1 MQCKQRITGT
11 ERNAEMM
18 CFKSKLKISG
28 ESLVLCI
35 ILLVEMCHGIFPE
48 WNWILESHVCVLC
61 EHEKV
66 RESHFLHSI
75 TVFQFYGR
83 HLNHFEPKMGVLVLK
98 FWPSLSPP
106 PLGSS
111 DHMRLD
117 SIHEKLI
124 FAEGSWGGGCKR
136 LTQLRREVNASV
148 WQENSSVEIETN
160 TLNYFIGG
168 SVLTCLHSFT
178 A

>member
-1 MQCKQRITGT
+1 MRNNFKIEILSQDIWGGNTWEHPKCWSHSKLISCMECKQRITGT
-11 ERNAEMM
+11 ERNAEIM

-98 FWPSLSPP
+98 FWPSHTPLP
-106 PLGSS
+106 PL
-111 DHMRLD
+111 R
-117 SIHEKLI
+117 
-124 FAEGSWGGGCKR
+124 
-136 LTQLRREVNASV
+136 
-148 WQENSSVEIETN
+148 
-160 TLNYFIGG
+160 
-168 SVLTCLHSFT
+168 
-178 A
+178 